1 MLVAARTVSLSVS
14 TRTVGPGPLYVQSD
28 GLGLAALVES
38 GTFFVHPGRALP
50 MSELHDD
57 LRSAFETEGF
67 DVDDVT
73 QNRSRIEVALLTDD
87 AEADR
92 LRSIVRDT
100 VGEDQTLGLD
110 VSTDSP
116 EGQDGVSTVVSFRHR
131 G

>member
-1 MLVAARTVSLSVS
+1 
-14 TRTVGPGPLYVQSD
+14 
-28 GLGLAALVES
+28 
-38 GTFFVHPGRALP
+38 